1 MTDDHWFGVLLFVIG
16 VAALLGI
23 TLWALVT

>member
-1 MTDDHWFGVLLFVIG
+1 MTDDHWFGVLLFIIG
-16 VAALLGI
+16 VAALLGA